1 MIQVT
6 EEKETYLSHFADL
19 QRTRKR
25 VGPAWL
31 HALQETAMTSFEKLG
46 FPNVHD
52 EEWRFTNV
60 APIAKR
66 TFKPV
71 ATASQ
76 KFPLKKIQPWI
87 LGQWK
92 SHRLVFVNGMFSA
105 ELSALQSFPSGV
117 ILGSLSQALNTHEGL
132 VEPHLARQTPFEKD
146 SFSAL
151 NTAFLHDGAFIYI
164 PRGVVLE
171 KPIHVLYLTTMDSH
185 ESPVSHP
192 RSLIIAES
200 SSQAQVLESYAGSGN
215 GVYFTNAVTEVVAGE
230 NARVEHYKFQRESVE
245 AFHISTF
252 QAQLNRDANVS
263 SFSIS
268 LGGALVRN
276 NVNVVLNG
284 EGAEATLNGFY
295 LVNGFQHVDNHT
307 CIDHA
312 KPHCNSFEL
321 YKGILDGNAR
331 AVFNGRIIVRQ
342 DAQKTDSKQT
352 NKNLIL
358 SEEALVNT
366 NPQLEIYADD
376 VKCTHGATIGQLD
389 ADSIFYLRS
398 RGIDYDSAR
407 HLLTYAFASEL
418 NNRINIEPL
427 RAELESILFARLA
440 EGRKIKG

>member
-6 EEKETYLSHFADL
+6 DEREVYLSHFADL
-19 QRTRKR
+19 QRATE
-25 VGPAWL
+25 PEWL
-31 HALQETAMTSFEKLG
+31 HSLRKTAITSFEKLG
-46 FPNVHD
+46 FPTIHD
-52 EEWRFTNV
+52 EEWRFTNI
-60 APIAKR
+60 APIAKT
-66 TFKPV
+66 TFKPAV
-71 ATASQ
+71 GGNQ
-76 KFPLKKIQPWI
+76 KLSLKKIQPWL

-92 SHRLVFVNGMFSA
+92 SYRLVFVNGVFSA
-105 ELSALQSFPSGV
+105 ELSALQSLPSGV
-117 ILGSLSQALNTHEGL
+117 MVGGLSQTLSTHGDL
-132 VEPHLARQTPFEKD
+132 LEPHLARYTPFEKD
-146 SFSAL
+146 AFSAL
-151 NTAFLHDGAFIYI
+151 NSAFLQDGAFIYI
-164 PRGVVLE
+164 PKGVVLE
-171 KPIHVLYLTTMDSH
+171 KPIHILFMTTIDLQDSLI
-185 ESPVSHP
+185 SHP

-200 SSQAQVLESYAGSGN
+200 SSQAQVLESYAGLGN

-230 NARVEHYKFQRESVE
+230 NAQVEYYKIQRESVK
-245 AFHISTF
+245 AFHIATF
-252 QAQLNRDANVS
+252 QAQLSRDANVS
-263 SFSIS
+263 NFSIS

-276 NVNVVLNG
+276 NINVVLNG

-295 LVNGFQHVDNHT
+295 LVNGSQHVDNHT

-331 AVFNGRIIVRQ
+331 AVFNGRIIVRP

-389 ADSIFYLRS
+389 ADSIFYMRS

-427 RAELESILFARLA
+427 RVELEGILFTRLA
-440 EGRKIKG
+440 EGREIKG

>member
-6 EEKETYLSHFADL
+6 EEKEVYLSHFADL
-19 QRTRKR
+19 QRATERAE
-25 VGPAWL
+25 PAWL
-31 HALQETAMTSFEKLG
+31 HSLRKTAMTSFEKLG
-46 FPNVHD
+46 FPTVHD

-60 APIAKR
+60 AAIAKK
-66 TFKPV
+66 TYKPAGV
-71 ATASQ
+71 ASQ
-76 KFPLKKIQPWI
+76 KLAAKKIQPWI

-92 SHRLVFVNGMFSA
+92 SYRLVFVNGVFSA
-105 ELSALQSFPSGV
+105 ELSALQSLPSGV
-117 ILGSLSQALNTHEGL
+117 ILGGLSQAVNTHQGL
-132 VEPHLARQTPFEKD
+132 LEPHLARYATFEKEA
-146 SFSAL
+146 FSAL

-164 PRGVVLE
+164 PKGVVLD
-171 KPIHVLYLTTMDSH
+171 KPIHVLFTTTIDSQD
-185 ESPVSHP
+185 SPVSHP

-200 SSQAQVLESYAGSGN
+200 SSQAQVLESYVGLGN
-215 GVYFTNAVTEVVAGE
+215 GTYFTNAVTEVFAGE
-230 NARVEHYKFQRESVE
+230 NARVDHYKFQRESVE
-245 AFHISTF
+245 AFHVSTF

-263 SFSIS
+263 NYSIS

-276 NVNVVLNG
+276 NVNIVLNG

-295 LVNGFQHVDNHT
+295 LVNGSQHVDNHT

-358 SEEALVNT
+358 SEDAIANT

-389 ADSIFYLRS
+389 ADAIFYLRS
-398 RGIDYDSAR
+398 RGIDFDSAR

-427 RAELESILFARLA
+427 RAELERILFTRLA
-440 EGRKIKG
+440 EGREVKV

>member
-6 EEKETYLSHFADL
+6 EEKEAYRSHFADL
-19 QRTRKR
+19 KR
-25 VGPAWL
+25 AKERAEPAWL
-31 HALQETAMTSFEKLG
+31 HSLRETAMTSFEKLG
-46 FPNVHD
+46 FPTVHD

-66 TFKPV
+66 TFK
-71 ATASQ
+71 TAAAVSP

-92 SHRLVFVNGMFSA
+92 SHRLVFVNGVFSA
-105 ELSALQSFPSGV
+105 ELSALESLPSGV
-117 ILGSLSQALNTHEGL
+117 ILGSLSQALNTHAGL
-132 VEPHLARQTPFEKD
+132 VEPHLASQTSFEKD

-171 KPIHVLYLTTMDSH
+171 KPIHILYLTATDAQ

-200 SSQAQVLESYAGSGN
+200 SSQVQILESYAGFGN
-215 GVYFTNAVTEVVAGE
+215 GVYFTNAVAEVVAGE
-230 NARVEHYKFQRESVE
+230 NARVEYYKFQRESLE
-245 AFHISTF
+245 AFHISSF
-252 QAQLNRDANVS
+252 QAQLSRDANVS
-263 SFSIS
+263 NFSIS
-268 LGGALVRN
+268 LGAALARN

-295 LVNGFQHVDNHT
+295 LVNGSQHVDNHT

-312 KPHCNSFEL
+312 KPHCSSFEL
-321 YKGILDGNAR
+321 YKGILDGKAR
-331 AVFNGRIIVRQ
+331 AVFSGRIIVRQ

-427 RAELESILFARLA
+427 RAELESILFTRLA